1 MTTNTHLW
9 IEELD
14 YGDIWGRSNNL
25 AFSVAF
31 SETAEFL
38 GILPQSVGFGN
49 IHIFKTYF
57 QITEQLMLYSIF
69 CCIEAVVR

>member
-1 MTTNTHLW
+1 MTTNTHLC
-9 IEELD
+9 IEEMD
-14 YGDIWGRSNNL
+14 YGDFWGRSNNF

-49 IHIFKTYF
+49 IHIF
-57 QITEQLMLYSIF
+57 
-69 CCIEAVVR
+69 